1 MRYLKA
7 SALLPLL
14 LLQACSGSA
23 ILLPATTKVL
33 DEMPRVQNSPKAP
46 CWQQQ
51 QIAAQNA
58 YVDTIKS
65 KSDVVYKAP
74 CDIDKKTPAVVA
86 SNTARP

>member
-1 MRYLKA
+1 
-7 SALLPLL
+7 
-14 LLQACSGSA
+14 
-23 ILLPATTKVL
+23 
-33 DEMPRVQNSPKAP
+33 MPRVQNSPKAP